1 MFSGRRKD
9 LVVDILKGGGGW
21 EIQLLRVTMDRETIK
36 GFFLKRTK
44 LILSGYERN
53 LSQWLIMG

>member
-1 MFSGRRKD
+1 MFSGRRED
-9 LVVDILKGGGGW
+9 LVVDTLGGVGG
-21 EIQLLRVTMDRETIK
+21 IQPLRDTMDRETIK

-44 LILSGYERN
+44 LILSGYDRN